1 MYLRNEHKSLVSW
14 FVSSVWF
21 VTVRYDSGGMGDS
34 REKEVLLHEDDDLWV
49 ALRHKHI
56 AEVSQ

>member
-1 MYLRNEHKSLVSW
+1 MSLSVSMCLM
-14 FVSSVWF
+14 FF
-21 VTVRYDSGGMGDS
+21 RYETSGIGDS

-49 ALRHKHI
+49 SLRHKHI

>member
-1 MYLRNEHKSLVSW
+1 M
-14 FVSSVWF
+14 FSV
-21 VTVRYDSGGMGDS
+21 VCCRYETSGMGDS

-49 ALRHKHI
+49 GLRHKHI

>member
-1 MYLRNEHKSLVSW
+1 MLFLTKFGVLSV
-14 FVSSVWF
+14 FVSYLI
-21 VTVRYDSGGMGDS
+21 RYETSGIGDS

-49 ALRHKHI
+49 SLRHKHI